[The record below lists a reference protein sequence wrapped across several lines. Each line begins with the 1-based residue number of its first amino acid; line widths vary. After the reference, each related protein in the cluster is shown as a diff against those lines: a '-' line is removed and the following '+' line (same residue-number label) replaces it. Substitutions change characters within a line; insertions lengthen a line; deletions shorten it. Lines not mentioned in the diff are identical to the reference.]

1 MMKRPGIDWHLQHLS
16 QWMLLHEKDLEQ
28 AISLIDGRDPDVDSC
43 KGLLRTS
50 IIGIKAT
57 MDMINS
63 LEQVM
68 TQEGNQS

>member
-28 AISLIDGRDPDVDSC
+28 AISSLNGRNPDVMSA
-43 KGLLRTS
+43 KSQLRIS

-57 MDMINS
+57 MDVINS
-63 LEQVM
+63 LERA